1 MDKLILVTRN
11 TRLEALTERF
21 NTQAQAKFYLTQ
33 AGLDFAD
40 YAHEHDVYRRS
51 LEKVQAAMQ
60 LGAPVQ
66 VMERALVSTYLF
78 APSDVVV
85 VLGQDGTVANTAK
98 YVGHCPILGVNPD
111 PERFDGVL
119 LPFRVDGLRK
129 GLESTLAGKAK
140 VKEVT
145 LAEAVLSDGQRLLAF
160 NDLFLGARTHVSA
173 HYRINPSPRPSSPRG
188 QREKVAWERQ
198 SSSGIIVST
207 GAGSTGWLSS
217 VCNMASGMSRQLGG
231 EALEPIHL
239 AWDARRLYF
248 VVREPFISKNSQA
261 SCAAGYVNEGTPLEV
276 ESLMPSGGVIFSDGM
291 EDDALSF
298 TSGLVARIGP
308 SKQRARLVT
317 NCIRTRARTPRTR
330 ARSRAA
336 HRRAHRA
343 APSHRTGASGSARCR
358 ARKAG
363 AVLR

>member
-1 MDKLILVTRN
+1 MDKLILVTRK

-40 YAHEHDVYRRS
+40 YAKEHETYRRS
-51 LEKVQAAMQ
+51 LEQVQAAVQ
-60 LGAPVQ
+60 VGLPVQ
-66 VMERALVSTYLF
+66 VMERTLVSTYLF
-78 APSDVVV
+78 APTDVVV

-98 YVGHCPILGVNPD
+98 YVGSSPLLGVNPD

-119 LPFRVDGLRK
+119 LPFRVDRLRK
-129 GLESTLAGKAK
+129 GLEATLAGKAQ

-145 LAEAVLSDGQRLLAF
+145 LAEAVLSDGQKLLAF
-160 NDLFLGARTHVSA
+160 NDLFIGARTHVSA
-173 HYRINPSPRPSSPRG
+173 HYRLRVD
-188 QREKVAWERQ
+188 QRQQERQ

-217 VCNMASGMSRQLGG
+217 VCNMASGMSRRLGG
-231 EALEPIHL
+231 TELEPIHL
-239 AWDARRLYF
+239 PWDARQLYY
-248 VVREPFISKNSQA
+248 VVREPFISKHSSA
-261 SCAAGYVNEGTPLEV
+261 SCGAGFVNEGTPLEV

-308 SKQRARLVT
+308 SQQRARLV
-317 NCIRTRARTPRTR
+317 
-330 ARSRAA
+330 
-336 HRRAHRA
+336 
-343 APSHRTGASGSARCR
+343 
-358 ARKAG
+358 
-363 AVLR
+363 V